1 MLYAT
6 ATGITQVVERFAT
19 EREDVVSILRAGTI
33 LRVLK

>member
-6 ATGITQVVERFAT
+6 ATGITQVVECFTT